1 MVKEINAEEY
11 SEILNSSKPVVIDFH
26 ATWCGPCKVLS
37 PILEELDD
45 EIEGVEFVKL
55 DVDQHP
61 QIAGQ
66 NQVMGVPTVVI
77 LKDGEVKDRFVGVQ
91 PKEVIKEKNYF
102 TRLIVL
108 RIVLVLQVLIL
119 LLFGFFIL
127 NIQNTVNELSGQ
139 LETALLTI
147 EDMKT
152 VLPEIEEAVE
162 NFNQLE
168 PLFENLG
175 KLSELLSVL
184 TDPFGSNG

>member
-1 MVKEINAEEY
+1 M
-11 SEILNSSKPVVIDFH
+11 
-26 ATWCGPCKVLS
+26 
-37 PILEELDD
+37 
-45 EIEGVEFVKL
+45 
-55 DVDQHP
+55 
-61 QIAGQ
+61 
-66 NQVMGVPTVVI
+66 
-77 LKDGEVKDRFVGVQ
+77 
-91 PKEVIKEKNYF
+91 
-102 TRLIVL
+102 L
-108 RIVLVLQVLIL
+108 RILLVLQVVIL

-127 NIQNTVNELSGQ
+127 YIHNTVIELSGQ

>member
-1 MVKEINAEEY
+1 M
-11 SEILNSSKPVVIDFH
+11 
-26 ATWCGPCKVLS
+26 
-37 PILEELDD
+37 
-45 EIEGVEFVKL
+45 
-55 DVDQHP
+55 
-61 QIAGQ
+61 
-66 NQVMGVPTVVI
+66 
-77 LKDGEVKDRFVGVQ
+77 
-91 PKEVIKEKNYF
+91 
-102 TRLIVL
+102 L
-108 RIVLVLQVLIL
+108 RIVLVLQILIL
-119 LLFGFFIL
+119 LLFGIFVL

>member
-1 MVKEINAEEY
+1 M
-11 SEILNSSKPVVIDFH
+11 
-26 ATWCGPCKVLS
+26 
-37 PILEELDD
+37 
-45 EIEGVEFVKL
+45 
-55 DVDQHP
+55 
-61 QIAGQ
+61 
-66 NQVMGVPTVVI
+66 
-77 LKDGEVKDRFVGVQ
+77 
-91 PKEVIKEKNYF
+91 
-102 TRLIVL
+102 L

-119 LLFGFFIL
+119 FLFGFFIL

-139 LETALLTI
+139 LETALQTI

-152 VLPEIEEAVE
+152 VLPEIEEALE

>member
-1 MVKEINAEEY
+1 M
-11 SEILNSSKPVVIDFH
+11 
-26 ATWCGPCKVLS
+26 
-37 PILEELDD
+37 
-45 EIEGVEFVKL
+45 
-55 DVDQHP
+55 
-61 QIAGQ
+61 
-66 NQVMGVPTVVI
+66 
-77 LKDGEVKDRFVGVQ
+77 
-91 PKEVIKEKNYF
+91 
-102 TRLIVL
+102 L

-119 LLFGFFIL
+119 FLFGFFIL

-147 EDMKT
+147 ENMKT

>member
-1 MVKEINAEEY
+1 M
-11 SEILNSSKPVVIDFH
+11 
-26 ATWCGPCKVLS
+26 
-37 PILEELDD
+37 
-45 EIEGVEFVKL
+45 
-55 DVDQHP
+55 
-61 QIAGQ
+61 
-66 NQVMGVPTVVI
+66 
-77 LKDGEVKDRFVGVQ
+77 
-91 PKEVIKEKNYF
+91 
-102 TRLIVL
+102 L

-119 LLFGFFIL
+119 FLFGFFIL
-127 NIQNTVNELSGQ
+127 NIQNTVNELSVQ

-147 EDMKT
+147 EDMKK

>member
-1 MVKEINAEEY
+1 M
-11 SEILNSSKPVVIDFH
+11 
-26 ATWCGPCKVLS
+26 
-37 PILEELDD
+37 
-45 EIEGVEFVKL
+45 
-55 DVDQHP
+55 
-61 QIAGQ
+61 
-66 NQVMGVPTVVI
+66 
-77 LKDGEVKDRFVGVQ
+77 
-91 PKEVIKEKNYF
+91 
-102 TRLIVL
+102 L

-127 NIQNTVNELSGQ
+127 NIPNTVNELSGQ

>member
-1 MVKEINAEEY
+1 M
-11 SEILNSSKPVVIDFH
+11 
-26 ATWCGPCKVLS
+26 
-37 PILEELDD
+37 
-45 EIEGVEFVKL
+45 
-55 DVDQHP
+55 
-61 QIAGQ
+61 
-66 NQVMGVPTVVI
+66 
-77 LKDGEVKDRFVGVQ
+77 
-91 PKEVIKEKNYF
+91 
-102 TRLIVL
+102 L

-119 LLFGFFIL
+119 SLFGFFIL

-152 VLPEIEEAVE
+152 VLPEIQEAVD

>member
-1 MVKEINAEEY
+1 M
-11 SEILNSSKPVVIDFH
+11 
-26 ATWCGPCKVLS
+26 
-37 PILEELDD
+37 
-45 EIEGVEFVKL
+45 
-55 DVDQHP
+55 
-61 QIAGQ
+61 
-66 NQVMGVPTVVI
+66 
-77 LKDGEVKDRFVGVQ
+77 
-91 PKEVIKEKNYF
+91 
-102 TRLIVL
+102 L

-119 LLFGFFIL
+119 LLFGFFIF
-127 NIQNTVNELSGQ
+127 NIQNTVSDLSGQ